1 MAWLFF
7 AVALALLQWL
17 GVSSDGFFEVALALL
32 QWLGVSSS
40 GFCFSIGLAL
50 FAVAWLFE
58 RWLLQWLGFSIGL
71 AFRAMAFCSRDGLA
85 L

>member
-1 MAWLFF
+1 M
-7 AVALALLQWL
+7 ALALLQWL

-32 QWLGVSSS
+32 QWLGVFERWLFLFDWLGS
-40 GFCFSIGLAL
+40 